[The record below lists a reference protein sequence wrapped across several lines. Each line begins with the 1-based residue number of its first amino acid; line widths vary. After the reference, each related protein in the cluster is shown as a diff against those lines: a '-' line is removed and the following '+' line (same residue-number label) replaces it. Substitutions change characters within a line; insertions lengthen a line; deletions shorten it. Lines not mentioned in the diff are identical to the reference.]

1 MRKALVATAAAVSL
15 ALLAGCQTPAEET
28 AMTTTATEAQ
38 STAMQA
44 MDAAQRAQQTAEQ
57 ALAAAQA
64 AQASAD
70 RAASMS
76 QQTQNDIR
84 SLNEKIDRMF
94 SEGMRK

>member
-1 MRKALVATAAAVSL
+1 MRKALVATAAVVSL

-28 AMTTTATEAQ
+28 SMTSAASEAQ
-38 STAMQA
+38 TTAMQA
-44 MDAAQRAQQTAEQ
+44 METAKMAQQTAEQ

-70 RAASMS
+70 RAANMS

-94 SEGMRK
+94 